1 LSSSTDRPVTINDV
15 ARRAG
20 VSRSTTSRVLTGSS
34 RISPQARDQVTR
46 AAAELRYVPNMAAR
60 SLVTRGGTRVVIAV
74 VTPRP
79 TLVVDEYLGRVV
91 SAAARVSAAQRIGV
105 GLQGLSLTG
114 SDPLAELAQDPTV
127 HGVVL
132 VNTTESILR
141 NVDRRL
147 VGRIVSIGI
156 GSRLVPSVDVDNAA
170 GATAIAR
177 HLVDS
182 GRRRIVMVTGPRWLP
197 CTRPAVDAYTRVMQD
212 AGLPVRTVVGDFTE
226 PSGRAAAATAL
237 RRWPG
242 LDAVFAVCDATA
254 LGVVAEL
261 RSRTIGVP
269 ADVAVAGFDDI
280 AFAEFSKLTTAT
292 HPVEAIAEAAS
303 ELVLASWQVR
313 PPNLVFP
320 SELVLRESA

>member
-1 LSSSTDRPVTINDV
+1 
-15 ARRAG
+15 
-20 VSRSTTSRVLTGSS
+20 
-34 RISPQARDQVTR
+34 
-46 AAAELRYVPNMAAR
+46 
-60 SLVTRGGTRVVIAV
+60 
-74 VTPRP
+74 
-79 TLVVDEYLGRVV
+79 
-91 SAAARVSAAQRIGV
+91 
-105 GLQGLSLTG
+105 
-114 SDPLAELAQDPTV
+114 V

-197 CTRPAVDAYTRVMQD
+197 CTRPAVGAYTRVMQD